1 MTDDEVENLEVENR
15 RLKTGIDNEGKE
27 FIIYERK
34 KLDKREDFGLNFWTD
49 MFKTV
54 NIFIMGVILG
64 ILIAY
69 SNFNE
74 GDK

>member
-1 MTDDEVENLEVENR
+1 MTNDEVENLEVENR
-15 RLKTGIDNEGKE
+15 RLKTGIDNEEKE

-34 KLDKREDFGLNFWTD
+34 KLDKREDFDLNFWTD